1 MTGNWG
7 IYCYSDTGSLLD
19 FLSLTSITEK
29 SSDLIDY
36 VIFS

>member
-1 MTGNWG
+1 MIGNYG
-7 IYCYSDTGSLLD
+7 IYCYSDIGLLLD